1 MCTEG
6 QPCLKRCLGP
16 ATTAPPPAS
25 GHAPSTSSSGALC
38 SKLRYLTCS
47 ASFLAPAL
55 QAARLAAVLLSLAA
69 AEAAPFVQPASLAAA
84 PAAVDLEV
92 YSRMLQ
98 AASWALV
105 VVPVRACAVQ
115 APSIVVQAARVAG
128 LVVALAAAGVG
139 RGTASSCRG

>member
-1 MCTEG
+1 M
-6 QPCLKRCLGP
+6 
-16 ATTAPPPAS
+16 
-25 GHAPSTSSSGALC
+25 
-38 SKLRYLTCS
+38 
-47 ASFLAPAL
+47 APAL